1 LSTLF
6 PNDKALDILKQIYN
20 HNKDCISFCTFD
32 KIHNFITYLNNV
44 IHEQQST
51 AVDATIHQTLLKFEN
66 ELLRNWSMSNID
78 QFVNI
83 LQFIND
89 HHLWKYCAK
98 TFTFINDHL
107 ELSSMVREN
116 NGYIP
121 ENDECKNIN
130 QYLLKLEEPTPKI
143 EIIMSLR
150 IYMQLILDENY
161 QPRIN
166 VNNKQKLTELLRKK
180 FEHFEVNLNEMQHV
194 SNEQRLGRLSL
205 IAWLKYYLLYYIYA
219 LKHDIQDEIMNRID
233 KTLVQH
239 ASPFCSTVKL
249 YIIKQLC
256 HAEKVTFDGLYN
268 QYTNRNITWIRSMT
282 AQPGAQH
289 NVILPTPLF
298 EGHKEFERIHE
309 KLTPHITNAERTE
322 LIKECSTRQDKAYC
336 FLIRFIHYYK
346 RFYMRNLS
354 PDEQFIA
361 LIERDISRELFTC
374 FGPVG
379 YNLIHSLCTN
389 FNENSYFRL
398 NPSMSEK
405 DLHQRLLVLNIIALL
420 ISFKSSK
427 NVSFLS
433 FLLFDRNMETPENY
447 TEHFKNFD
455 SLTGVGVANDPA
467 LIKMIIIRTQI
478 NMLNDLQI
486 DIARC
491 SSECFWLFYFINSD
505 ISSEQKQCPLC
516 KKGMK
521 IILQDDGRLT
531 IKDPH
536 IKMNTNE
543 TLRFISQYI
552 EQHKHRNFIDTV
564 EMPDHL
570 NQPLTYHFI
579 NFFTDA
585 IFLFLHEL
593 NYFWHSTPVICAY
606 FREKIEADYIL
617 IRKHLAQA
625 DQCYIWLYKL
635 INHMI
640 NEDFVIQGNLNSS
653 RKVIQLEKF
662 IENKLITPHIDS
674 VMSEI
679 REYKSLYADF
689 VYGNDKDQEII
700 NFIDELVEDNE
711 RCPLLRFFNVTNI
724 HSINFINDFHNKL
737 QIRPNYKK
745 TYPLTTFLLERLS
758 DYDNIQYLYSIIRFT
773 NSLMQQFNHRIKR
786 NNAIKKSISQYFK
799 NDSDLEGN
807 YRQFLH
813 VWSKITLDEVYFD
826 QQKFQSENSEWRSN
840 FDNDTNIS
848 MFLLNKSKDSE
859 SLVLIACLQTLAN
872 LQNNIVDYFHS
883 DAVNCRAIP
892 IQSIQ
897 QKHLFD
903 FGTNKFRKFLVEKG
917 MMINYEYGMS
927 QEMIY
932 DYDEIEW
939 TLRNEISRLPR
950 IDIKNMRYFNYQFE
964 LYDENVSLINDIR
977 ERFEQKLFNDRKRK
991 EMERFIN
998 SLDNDSILQ
1007 LSGSLE
1013 YILAYLRTVTNQN
1026 IIKKDNTNVPETL
1039 TIQTFINEYIHSKI
1053 CISNK
1058 FRQEPLASIHL
1069 EYIIDLHELI
1079 EESVFDKILRN
1090 NIRGEFRDKISDD
1103 NEIQSIIT
1111 EFINMIMDNNKI
1123 ANCLKDL
1130 ICWISMFKRLL
1141 VRIRPLKINLDFDL
1155 PLRDYVKRTDMWKG
1169 NVTKENIQTIEIKN
1183 HIRLKHAFS
1192 ILEELEEKK
1201 VALDSPEKGQDLTNN
1216 EQRNIIQATSSIRR
1230 GPIISSKP
1238 NKPFRKGKYR

>member
-1 LSTLF
+1 
-6 PNDKALDILKQIYN
+6 
-20 HNKDCISFCTFD
+20 
-32 KIHNFITYLNNV
+32 
-44 IHEQQST
+44 
-51 AVDATIHQTLLKFEN
+51 
-66 ELLRNWSMSNID
+66 M
-78 QFVNI
+78 
-83 LQFIND
+83 
-89 HHLWKYCAK
+89 
-98 TFTFINDHL
+98 
-107 ELSSMVREN
+107 
-116 NGYIP
+116 
-121 ENDECKNIN
+121 
-130 QYLLKLEEPTPKI
+130 
-143 EIIMSLR
+143 
-150 IYMQLILDENY
+150 
-161 QPRIN
+161 
-166 VNNKQKLTELLRKK
+166 
-180 FEHFEVNLNEMQHV
+180 EM
-194 SNEQRLGRLSL
+194 
-205 IAWLKYYLLYYIYA
+205 
-219 LKHDIQDEIMNRID
+219 
-233 KTLVQH
+233 
-239 ASPFCSTVKL
+239 
-249 YIIKQLC
+249 
-256 HAEKVTFDGLYN
+256 
-268 QYTNRNITWIRSMT
+268 
-282 AQPGAQH
+282 
-289 NVILPTPLF
+289 
-298 EGHKEFERIHE
+298 
-309 KLTPHITNAERTE
+309 
-322 LIKECSTRQDKAYC
+322 
-336 FLIRFIHYYK
+336 
-346 RFYMRNLS
+346 
-354 PDEQFIA
+354 
-361 LIERDISRELFTC
+361 
-374 FGPVG
+374 
-379 YNLIHSLCTN
+379 
-389 FNENSYFRL
+389 
-398 NPSMSEK
+398 
-405 DLHQRLLVLNIIALL
+405 
-420 ISFKSSK
+420 
-427 NVSFLS
+427 
-433 FLLFDRNMETPENY
+433 PENY

-467 LIKMIIIRTQI
+467 LIKMISIRTQI
-478 NMLNDLQI
+478 NKLKDSQI

-491 SSECFWLFYFINSD
+491 SSECFRLFYFINSD

-516 KKGMK
+516 KKDMT
-521 IILQDDGRLT
+521 IILKDDGCLT

-606 FREKIEADYIL
+606 FREKIEVDYIL
-617 IRKHLAQA
+617 IRKYLADV

-635 INHMI
+635 INHMM
-640 NEDFVIQGNLNSS
+640 NKDFVIQGYLNSPE
-653 RKVIQLEKF
+653 KVKELEKL
-662 IENKLITPHIDS
+662 IEDKLILPHIDS
-674 VMSEI
+674 VIGEI

-689 VYGNDKDQEII
+689 VYGKDKDKEIV
-700 NFIDELVEDNE
+700 NFVDELVEDNKK
-711 RCPLLRFFNVTNI
+711 CPLLRFFNVNNI
-724 HSINFINDFHNKL
+724 HSINFINDFHNRL
-737 QIRPNYKK
+737 QLRPNYKQ
-745 TYPLTTFLLERLS
+745 TYPLITFLLERLS
-758 DYDNIQYLYSIIRFT
+758 DYDNIQYLYPIIRFT

-786 NNAIKKSISQYFK
+786 NNAIKKPISQYFK
-799 NDSDLEGN
+799 NDPDLEGN
-807 YRQFLH
+807 YKQFLDA
-813 VWSKITLDEVYFD
+813 WCQITLDEVYFD
-826 QQKFQSENSEWRSN
+826 QQKIQSENSQWNSN

-927 QEMIY
+927 QEIIY

-1090 NIRGEFRDKISDD
+1090 NIRGEFLNKVS
-1103 NEIQSIIT
+1103 NNKEIQSIIN
-1111 EFINMIMDNNKI
+1111 EFIKMITDNNKI
-1123 ANCLKDL
+1123 ADCLKDR
-1130 ICWISMFKRLL
+1130 IYWISMFKRLL

-1192 ILEELEEKK
+1192 ILEGLEEKK
-1201 VALDSPEKGQDLTNN
+1201 VAINSSQKRQDLMNN
-1216 EQRNIIQATSSIRR
+1216 KQRNNRNIIQETSSTRPAATSSK
-1230 GPIISSKP
+1230 PIK
-1238 NKPFRKGKYR
+1238 K